1 MLKNAVNFVKKF
13 TRSLS
18 FKLSFYA
25 GLVMFLALLAFSYHT
40 ISSQEAGLIKKMIQD
55 SIKDSEVIKAAIWNG
70 MMKKERGVIRQ
81 IINAI
86 GKTEGFKEIN
96 IYDDKGFLHY
106 TTSQSNAAL
115 PIDMS
120 NDPFL
125 SDLRVNTSNRHKVS
139 ADGYVLTVLNPLINT
154 QSCSSAAC
162 HAHPESEKTLGA
174 VELKIGLD
182 TIRRE
187 ISQNSYKTIVF
198 ATALFVVVCTISG
211 TAVLLFVNPSI
222 KNLQRKA
229 FKMARGEYVP
239 RAPTIGKDEIA
250 ELGRAFDSMS
260 VQINQHTAEIESSRR
275 MYKALFEEVPCYLTV
290 IDRNFKIIRSNRC
303 FRAEFGDYVGQHCFT
318 GYKNKASKCNNCPVE
333 KTFCDG
339 VSHQSEETW
348 TINGHKSHVIV
359 KTSPIF
365 DEKGTVIQVLEM
377 AMDVTL
383 LKRLQFRIQQ
393 KQEEYQY
400 LFENVPCYLTVVDSD
415 FKIVRANN
423 LFTRD
428 FGFGEGLRCF
438 EVYKKAGHK
447 CDNCPVEKTFHDGQ
461 SHFSEEVWRKN
472 GEDTYII
479 VYTSPV
485 MDDKGEIVSVMEMS
499 TNITEIK
506 MLQGELAV
514 LGETIAGMSHSI
526 KNILAGLQGGVYVLD
541 SGLSRGRDDR
551 IKAGWAMVKNN
562 VEKISDLVKGILYA
576 SKQREPEYRNYELG
590 KLLVEVCDLF
600 EAKARDEGVE
610 LIRNFENEI
619 CICLIDPGG
628 IHSAL
633 SNLVSN
639 AIHACRS
646 EDSETAHQVVVSG
659 RLENE
664 DLVIEVSDNGI
675 GMSEEVSQNLFT
687 KFYSTKG
694 SHGTGLGL
702 VITRKVIR
710 EHGGSIRV
718 ESEFGRGSKFIVEIP
733 CRETLTQ
740 QDDKNNQELK
750 T

>member
-106 TTSQSNAAL
+106 TTSQSKAAL

-120 NDPFL
+120 KDPFL

-162 HAHPESEKTLGA
+162 HAHPESEKILGA

-187 ISQNSYKTIVF
+187 ISQNSYKTIIF

-290 IDRNFKIIRSNRC
+290 IDRNFKIIRSNRM
-303 FRAEFGDYVGQHCFT
+303 F
-318 GYKNKASKCNNCPVE
+318 
-333 KTFCDG
+333 
-339 VSHQSEETW
+339 
-348 TINGHKSHVIV
+348 
-359 KTSPIF
+359 
-365 DEKGTVIQVLEM
+365 
-377 AMDVTL
+377 
-383 LKRLQFRIQQ
+383 
-393 KQEEYQY
+393 
-400 LFENVPCYLTVVDSD
+400 
-415 FKIVRANN
+415 
-423 LFTRD
+423 
-428 FGFGEGLRCF
+428 
-438 EVYKKAGHK
+438 
-447 CDNCPVEKTFHDGQ
+447 
-461 SHFSEEVWRKN
+461 
-472 GEDTYII
+472 
-479 VYTSPV
+479 
-485 MDDKGEIVSVMEMS
+485 
-499 TNITEIK
+499 
-506 MLQGELAV
+506 
-514 LGETIAGMSHSI
+514 
-526 KNILAGLQGGVYVLD
+526 
-541 SGLSRGRDDR
+541 
-551 IKAGWAMVKNN
+551 
-562 VEKISDLVKGILYA
+562 
-576 SKQREPEYRNYELG
+576 
-590 KLLVEVCDLF
+590 
-600 EAKARDEGVE
+600 
-610 LIRNFENEI
+610 
-619 CICLIDPGG
+619 
-628 IHSAL
+628 
-633 SNLVSN
+633 
-639 AIHACRS
+639 
-646 EDSETAHQVVVSG
+646 
-659 RLENE
+659 
-664 DLVIEVSDNGI
+664 
-675 GMSEEVSQNLFT
+675 
-687 KFYSTKG
+687 
-694 SHGTGLGL
+694 
-702 VITRKVIR
+702 
-710 EHGGSIRV
+710 
-718 ESEFGRGSKFIVEIP
+718 
-733 CRETLTQ
+733 
-740 QDDKNNQELK
+740 
-750 T
+750 